1 MTDGD
6 ESEFLE
12 SLSMDELKLYMCL
25 FLPLL
30 QVYNS
35 GEEKT
40 QMLIGKNIQN
50 VYTYDKKVQV

>member
-6 ESEFLE
+6 ECEFLE